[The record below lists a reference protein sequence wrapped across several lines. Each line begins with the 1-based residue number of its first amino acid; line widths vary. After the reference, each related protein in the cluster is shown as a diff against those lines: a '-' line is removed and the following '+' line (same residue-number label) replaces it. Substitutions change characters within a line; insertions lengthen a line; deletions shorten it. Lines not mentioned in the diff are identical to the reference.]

1 MFSSIC
7 LSVQAQEELRSI
19 AEALGTIEEL
29 DLRAHVEVLADDSL
43 EGREAGSR
51 GGLAAAKYIA
61 LHMQKYGL
69 EPANK
74 CWLNVALHLRKL
86 FAKSGFLHANKYSLT
101 KA

>member
-1 MFSSIC
+1 MRPTISYLDNRSMPNLIFRSVLGPVLLLFSSIC

-51 GGLAAAKYIA
+51 GGARCSKIYCTSYAEIW
-61 LHMQKYGL
+61 
-69 EPANK
+69 P
-74 CWLNVALHLRKL
+74 
-86 FAKSGFLHANKYSLT
+86 
-101 KA
+101 

>member
-1 MFSSIC
+1 MPNLIFRSVLGPVLLLFSSIC

-51 GGLAAAKYIA
+51 GGHAAAKYIA

-69 EPANK
+69 ETAGDGG
-74 CWLNVALHLRKL
+74 
-86 FAKSGFLHANKYSLT
+86 SS
-101 KA
+101 